1 RSAAS
6 SALSTSVSPRH
17 GETTATIRAQPRA
30 AVFAG
35 TNRTTRGGCMR
46 GIQARGLGEW
56 NEKNALTPAPASVL
70 STDAAQRVAGSRP
83 AKNGNVRF
91 RMAAFPL
98 RIDPTFSE

>member
-1 RSAAS
+1 
-6 SALSTSVSPRH
+6 
-17 GETTATIRAQPRA
+17 
-30 AVFAG
+30 
-35 TNRTTRGGCMR
+35 MR

-98 RIDPTFSE
+98 RIDPTFSDDNWIGMGGTTANGVAKWSGHR